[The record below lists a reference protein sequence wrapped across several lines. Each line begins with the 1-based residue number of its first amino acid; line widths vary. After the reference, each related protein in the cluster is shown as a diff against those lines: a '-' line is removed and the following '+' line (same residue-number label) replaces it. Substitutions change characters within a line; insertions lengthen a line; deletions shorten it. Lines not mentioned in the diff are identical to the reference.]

1 MAGQVDALYI
11 YLLLVAGVMTALIF
25 VAVFVLAIK
34 YRRVRAREAQQI
46 EGSIILEITWS
57 VIPLFLM
64 MTFFIW
70 GAVIYFQERTPPADA
85 TEVYVVA
92 KQWMWKI
99 EHMEGQREINELHVP
114 TGRNVKL
121 IMTSQDVIHSFF
133 IPAFRI
139 KQDVLPGRY
148 TTEWFK
154 ATKPGRYHLFCAE
167 YCGTMHSGM
176 GGDIVVMEPQD
187 YAVWMAGGPSAPLQ
201 ETGKQLFTSLGCS
214 TCHRFD
220 VQGRGPNLQGI
231 YNKPVLLED
240 GRTVIADENYVRE
253 SILNPAAKIVSG
265 FKPVMPTFQGI
276 LNEEQVNSLVA
287 YVKSL
292 SQPSTGTAEL
302 QNQPSAPPGQPTNTQ
317 VQ

>member
-1 MAGQVDALYI
+1 MAGQVDLLYI
-11 YLLLVAGVMTALIF
+11 YLVLVAAVMTVLIF
-25 VAVFVLAIK
+25 TAVAVLAIK
-34 YRRVRAREAQQI
+34 YRAREGQVAHQI
-46 EGSIILEITWS
+46 EGSMILEITWS
-57 VIPLFLM
+57 IIPFGVML
-64 MTFFIW
+64 TFFLW
-70 GAVIYFQERTPPADA
+70 GAVLFFKERTPPTNS

-114 TGRNVKL
+114 TGQNVKL
-121 IMTSQDVIHSFF
+121 ILTSQDVIHSFF

-148 TTEWFK
+148 TTLWFN
-154 ATKPGRYHLFCAE
+154 ATTPGTYHLFCAE
-167 YCGTMHSGM
+167 YCGTSHSGM
-176 GGDIVVMEPQD
+176 IGNIVVMEPQA
-187 YAVWMAGGPSAPLQ
+187 YSQWMSGGPAAPLP
-201 ETGKQLFTSLGCS
+201 EAGKQLFASLGCS

-220 VQGRGPNLQGI
+220 VQGRGPNLTAV

-253 SILNPAAKIVSG
+253 SILNPTAKIVNG

-276 LNEEQVNSLVA
+276 VSDEQLNALVA
-287 YVKSL
+287 YIKSL
-292 SQPSTGTAEL
+292 SQAPAGTANA
-302 QNQPSAPPGQPTNTQ
+302 QSAAPAGQSQTTQQ